1 MCSLCLCVQRNYV
14 FNTTIFAAKNSM
26 KPIIHTL
33 DLNFLGHKET
43 IAAYLIV
50 ANGEAALLDT
60 GPYSTFDNLK
70 TACEAVGCPVE
81 TIKKVFLS
89 HIHFDHAG
97 AAWAFAELGATI
109 YMHPFGE
116 KHLIDPSKLYNS
128 ARQIYQDQMDVL
140 WGKMESIAPERIHV
154 VRNGEKIPLGK
165 TEMIAWFTPG
175 HAVHHIA
182 WQMEKD
188 LFTGDVGGCKI
199 ADGIVVPPCPP
210 PDIDVEAWIES
221 LNLIR
226 NLDVRRLH
234 LAHFGTITQ
243 VKKHLN
249 QLERR
254 LFAWANWIKPRFE
267 KGLSQ
272 KEITPLFQTFT
283 DKELARYGIVGEHK
297 AQYHSA
303 NPAWMSV
310 MGLMRYWHKKSGV

>member
-1 MCSLCLCVQRNYV
+1 
-14 FNTTIFAAKNSM
+14 
-26 KPIIHTL
+26 
-33 DLNFLGHKET
+33 
-43 IAAYLIV
+43 
-50 ANGEAALLDT
+50 
-60 GPYSTFDNLK
+60 
-70 TACEAVGCPVE
+70 
-81 TIKKVFLS
+81 
-89 HIHFDHAG
+89 
-97 AAWAFAELGATI
+97 
-109 YMHPFGE
+109 
-116 KHLIDPSKLYNS
+116 
-128 ARQIYQDQMDVL
+128 MDVL
-140 WGKMESIAPERIHV
+140 WGKMAGIAPERIHV
-154 VRNGEKIPLGK
+154 VQHGEKISLGK
-165 TEMIAWFTPG
+165 TEMIAWYTPG

-199 ADGIVVPPCPP
+199 GHGIVVPPCPP

-254 LFAWANWIKPRFE
+254 LLSWANWIKPRFE

-272 KEITPLFQTFT
+272 KEITPLFQAFT

-297 AQYHSA
+297 TRYDSA

-310 MGLMRYWHKKSGV
+310 MGLMRYWGKKQKEF

>member
-1 MCSLCLCVQRNYV
+1 
-14 FNTTIFAAKNSM
+14 M
-26 KPIIHTL
+26 KPVIHTL
-33 DLNFLGHKET
+33 DLHFLGHKET
-43 IAAYLIV
+43 IASYLIV

-60 GPYSTFDNLK
+60 GPYSTFETLK
-70 TACEAVGCPVE
+70 QACEAVGHPIE

-97 AAWAFAELGATI
+97 AAWALAKMGATI

-128 ARQIYQDQMDVL
+128 ARQIYQDQMDIL
-140 WGKMESIAPERIHV
+140 WGAMEGIAPEQIYVAQH
-154 VRNGEKIPLGK
+154 GEKIPLGN

-182 WQMEKD
+182 WQMEKE

-199 ADGIVVPPCPP
+199 GTGIVVPPCPP
-210 PDIDVEAWIES
+210 PDIDVEAWQNS

-226 NLDVRRLH
+226 SLDIRRLH
-234 LAHFGTITQ
+234 LAHFGQITQ
-243 VKKHLN
+243 VKKHID

-254 LFAWANWIKPRFE
+254 LLRWAKWMRPRYE
-267 KGLSQ
+267 KGLSAQ
-272 KEITPLFQTFT
+272 EITPLFQAFT

-297 AQYHSA
+297 AQYDSA
-303 NPAWMSV
+303 NPAFMSV
-310 MGLMRYWHKKSGV
+310 MGLMRYWHKRK